1 MALTVD
7 ALLCPQNHRCQ
18 LIPIC
23 PAGAISQEGNSLPR
37 IDPGKCIECGK
48 CVKRC
53 GMQAVYKAKEHGQTL

>member
-1 MALTVD
+1 MPAEPPLPAD
-7 ALLCPQNHRCQ
+7 PDL
-18 LIPIC
+18 

>member
-7 ALLCPQNHRCQ
+7 ALLCPQHHRCP

-23 PAGAISQEGNSLPR
+23 PAGAITQEGNALPL

-48 CVKRC
+48 CVKHC
-53 GMQAVYKAKEHGQTL
+53 GMQAVYKVKKHG